1 MSTELALA
9 VIETHEEAKL
19 KALTDQL
26 IEIAEKAPSHQLML
40 VALLSTYR
48 AIAVTHPCCTK
59 FAAEVALQMGGRLL
73 INALEGVPAG
83 TPVH

>member
-1 MSTELALA
+1 MSTEKALA
-9 VIETHEEAKL
+9 FIESHEEAQL
-19 KALTDQL
+19 QTLTTQL

-40 VALLSTYR
+40 VALLSTYQ

-59 FAAEVALQMGGRLL
+59 FSAEAALQIGGRLL